1 MEEGFIIA
9 VKEKMKKDGITNEEL
24 AKSCGYVTEVINRL
38 LERDIKLKLDAA
50 ATIAANL
57 GLSLDE
63 ICGIIRR
70 KK

>member
-9 VKEKMKKDGITNEEL
+9 VKEKMAKDGITNEEL

-38 LERDIKLKLDAA
+38 LERDIRLKLDMA

-70 KK
+70 E